1 MKPIRVLIADDEPTI
16 REALSEL
23 IAGEESLELVGA
35 AEDADQA
42 IDLARTLR
50 PDVALLDVR
59 MPAGGGPRAAKEIQ
73 ACAPQTR
80 VVALSAYEDRGSV
93 LQMVQSGAVGYLV
106 KGSLAE
112 DILETIHQAA
122 RGHGALSPEV
132 VTQVVHELAD
142 QLGRQERE
150 LEQRRTQVDRIRRA
164 LKSDALTMVF
174 QPIVGLDSRRIL
186 GMEALARFS
195 IEPQRMPDVWFV
207 EAVAVGLGVDLELAA
222 VRVALTQ
229 LDRLP
234 ADAFLS
240 INASPSTMVSARFLE
255 ALAGVPGN
263 RIVIE
268 VTEHAPVEDYT
279 SLKEAL
285 TRLRARGVRLA
296 VDDAGAGFASMQHIL
311 RLSPDFIKLD
321 MLLTRGIDADEAHQA
336 LAAALISFA
345 ERVGADIIAEG
356 IETRAELEALLALGI
371 SCGQGYH
378 LARPGPLP
386 RQGLPSG
393 AYLDDLTRLP
403 KDPREPRRNHLP
415 ESA

>member
-42 IDLARTLR
+42 IDLARTLQ

-80 VVALSAYEDRGSV
+80 VVALSAYEDQGSV
-93 LQMVQSGAVGYLV
+93 LQMVQLGAVGYLV

-132 VTQVVHELAD
+132 VTQVVHEPAG

-150 LEQRRTQVDRIRRA
+150 LEQRRTQVERIRRA
-164 LKSDALTMVF
+164 LKSDALTTVY
-174 QPIVGLDSRRIL
+174 QPIVGLHSGRIH
-186 GMEALARFS
+186 GMEAFAGFS
-195 IEPQRMPDVWFV
+195 TEPQRLPNLWLL
-207 EAVAVGLGVDLELAA
+207 EAAAVGLGVDLELAA
-222 VRVALTQ
+222 VRAALTQ

-240 INASPSTMVSARFLE
+240 VNVSPGTVVSPRFLE
-255 ALAGVPGN
+255 VLAGVPGK

-279 SLKEAL
+279 SLKDAL
-285 TRLRARGVRLA
+285 ARLRARGVRLA
-296 VDDAGAGFASMQHIL
+296 VDDAGAGYASIQHIL

-321 MLLTRGIDADEAHQA
+321 MPLTRGINADEAHQA
-336 LAAALISFA
+336 LAAALISSA
-345 ERVGADIIAEG
+345 ERFGAGIIAEG
-356 IETRAELEALLALGI
+356 IETRAEMEALLSLGI
-371 SCGQGYH
+371 TCGQGYH
-378 LARPGPLP
+378 LAPPGPLP
-386 RQGLPSG
+386 PHGLPPDTH
-393 AYLDDLTRLP
+393 LEDLTRLR
-403 KDPREPRRNHLP
+403 KSGGEPHRNHLP
-415 ESA
+415 ERA